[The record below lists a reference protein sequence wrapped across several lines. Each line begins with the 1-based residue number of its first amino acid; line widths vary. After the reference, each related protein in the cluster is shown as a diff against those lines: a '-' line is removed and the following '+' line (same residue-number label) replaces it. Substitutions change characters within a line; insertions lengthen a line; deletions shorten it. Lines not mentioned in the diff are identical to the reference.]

1 MKTFCNITDLL
12 WFQEGPGVRKHQY
25 TETGVKL
32 LNVANLVDGNLDLST
47 SDRYISE
54 DEAYGKYKHFFVN
67 EGDLII
73 ASSGIQVSYFD
84 KKMGFVKAEHLPLCM
99 NTSTIRFKSLD
110 KSMLD
115 IRYFMY
121 YLKSFSFKKQLAKFI
136 TGSAQLNFGPSHL
149 KKMTMPLY
157 AIQVQESIV
166 RELDA
171 IHGILEKK
179 QEQLRELDNL
189 AQAIFY
195 EMFGDPITNPKQWEV
210 KKLGEL
216 FDIGSSKRVYQSEWT
231 TSGVPFYRAREVV
244 KLARDGYV
252 DNELFITEELY
263 DKYAEKYGTPK
274 VGDILVTAVGTLGV
288 TYIVKEKDRFYYKDG
303 NIICLHHKGAAVES
317 KYVDFCF
324 KTPFVREQ
332 IDNWSGA
339 TVGTFTIVKA
349 NTTILPLPPLSLQ
362 QSFAA
367 KIEAIEAQKQA
378 VQQSIRE
385 VEALLAERMDNYFG

>member
-1 MKTFCNITDLL
+1 MKKDWTYKKLGEVLVVERGGSPRPIQAYLTTDPNGLNWIKIGDAVEGSKYITSTKEKIKP
-12 WFQEGPGVRKHQY
+12 EGLHKTR
-25 TETGVKL
+25 
-32 LNVANLVDGNLDLST
+32 
-47 SDRYISE
+47 
-54 DEAYGKYKHFFVN
+54 FVN
-67 EGDLII
+67 KGDFILSNSMSFGRPYILDI
-73 ASSGIQVSYFD
+73 DGCIHDGWLVLRDKENVFD
-84 KKMGFVKAEHLPLCM
+84 KSFL
-99 NTSTIRFKSLD
+99 
-110 KSMLD
+110 
-115 IRYFMY
+115 YY
-121 YLKSFSFKKQLAKFI
+121 YLSSPNVYNEFKRLAV
-136 TGSAQLNFGPSHL
+136 GGVVNNLNSELVRGVTLPIPPIS
-149 KKMTMPLY
+149 
-157 AIQVQESIV
+157 IQESIV

-195 EMFGDPITNPKQWEV
+195 DMFGDPITNPKQWEV

-367 KIEAIEAQKQA
+367 KVSAIEAQKQA
-378 VQQSIRE
+378 ITQSIHHT
-385 VEALLAERMDNYFG
+385 EALLAQRMDNYFGI